1 MTSFKALVLMI
12 LPFIFGCTTMES
24 REALRA
30 PSSAALSAG
39 QKCEILNN
47 LEIHAHRGSNER
59 PENMISAFERGAEMG
74 GDWIEL
80 DLQLSHD
87 DQVIVAH
94 DAFLRSDCLDSKG
107 QELKK
112 QIYFR
117 DLTLRQIKTFDC
129 GSKPKVGRPVPGEKV
144 PTLAEVFEALK
155 DRVTLRGRPVGL
167 NIEIKYN
174 PTQPQFYPSRE
185 IYAGLVLKAVRAS
198 GWDPSRIMLQSFDIG
213 ILETLRAQGADYR
226 MSPLLSDAKDG
237 IATARRLRA
246 DTVTPHYGQVNSEM
260 VRQFHE
266 AGLRIVPWTVND
278 VEEAKRLIDL
288 GVDGIATDRLD
299 LFLFAKNFCARK

>member
-1 MTSFKALVLMI
+1 
-12 LPFIFGCTTMES
+12 
-24 REALRA
+24 
-30 PSSAALSAG
+30 
-39 QKCEILNN
+39 
-47 LEIHAHRGSNER
+47 
-59 PENMISAFERGAEMG
+59 
-74 GDWIEL
+74 
-80 DLQLSHD
+80 
-87 DQVIVAH
+87 
-94 DAFLRSDCLDSKG
+94 
-107 QELKK
+107 
-112 QIYFR
+112 
-117 DLTLRQIKTFDC
+117 
-129 GSKPKVGRPVPGEKV
+129 
-144 PTLAEVFEALK
+144 
-155 DRVTLRGRPVGL
+155 
-167 NIEIKYN
+167 